1 VGEIAE
7 AGRFAAMVEIFD
19 LALPEQ
25 LLTIAPAAEML
36 NMLGLIRS
44 RYRDNKEV
52 GLPKTEAHSVQGF
65 SPLE

>member
-1 VGEIAE
+1 
-7 AGRFAAMVEIFD
+7 MVEIFD